1 MLLEN
6 ANLKSSQEF
15 MATAINLA
23 ARAFS
28 ENEVPV
34 GALVVLGNKV
44 IGRGY
49 NQSITKVDPTAHA
62 EILALRQAAR
72 LVGNY
77 RLTSATLY
85 STLEPCAMCAG
96 ALVWARIRTLVYS
109 AKDPKAG
116 AIDSNIN
123 LLKIDGINHKV
134 SVVSGILEDQSV
146 DLLQQF
152 FKLRRK

>member
-1 MLLEN
+1 
-6 ANLKSSQEF
+6 

-28 ENEVPV
+28 KNEVPV

-72 LVGNY
+72 LGGNY
-77 RLTSATLY
+77 RLPSATLY

-96 ALVWARIRTLVYS
+96 AFVWARIRTLVYS
-109 AKDPKAG
+109 SKDPKAG

-123 LLKIDGINHKV
+123 LLKIDGINLIIIK
-134 SVVSGILEDQSV
+134 ILTI
-146 DLLQQF
+146 
-152 FKLRRK
+152 

>member
-1 MLLEN
+1 
-6 ANLKSSQEF
+6 
-15 MATAINLA
+15 MAIAINLA

-28 ENEVPV
+28 TNEVPV
-34 GALVVLGNKV
+34 GAIVVLGNKV

-109 AKDPKAG
+109 AKDPKVG

-123 LLKIDGINHKV
+123 LLNLDGINHKV
-134 SVVSGILEDQSV
+134 SVVSGILEEQSV

>member
-1 MLLEN
+1 M
-6 ANLKSSQEF
+6 
-15 MATAINLA
+15 
-23 ARAFS
+23 
-28 ENEVPV
+28 
-34 GALVVLGNKV
+34 
-44 IGRGY
+44 
-49 NQSITKVDPTAHA
+49 
-62 EILALRQAAR
+62 
-72 LVGNY
+72 VGNY
-77 RLTSATLY
+77 RLPSATLY

-134 SVVSGILEDQSV
+134 SVVSGILEDQSI

-152 FKLRRK
+152 FKVRRK